1 MICVNPTELGSA
13 YVLPMS
19 ASPQKKPNGMV
30 TSAKIR
36 YAIGLLGDAE
46 RLRRALEELARTGI
60 PSSQLKVLVPE
71 HVLGAAL
78 AARGA
83 DLRLPSFE
91 TWTVC
96 RPSTAGACPWRF
108 ELVGDGAAIQAA
120 GAADAGG
127 EACGTEAL
135 HGFHRWALQRHAQ
148 QLDTHLR
155 AGGAIVLVRLLEDE
169 EEQTVCR
176 TLLRHASG
184 GVQTH
189 EVPAALAPT
198 TVMLPST

>member
-1 MICVNPTELGSA
+1 MICVNPSELGSA

-19 ASPQKKPNGMV
+19 ASPQKKPNGM

-46 RLRRALEELARTGI
+46 RSRRALEELARAGI

-71 HVLGAAL
+71 HVLGEAL

-83 DLRLPSFE
+83 DRRLPSFE

-96 RPSTAGACPWRF
+96 RPSTTGPCPWRF
-108 ELVGDGAAIQAA
+108 DLIGDGEDTETTGAIA
-120 GAADAGG
+120 
-127 EACGTEAL
+127 ACGPEAL

-148 QLDTHLR
+148 QLDKHLR
-155 AGGAIVLVRLLEDE
+155 DGGAIVLVRLLEDD

-189 EVPAALAPT
+189 EVPAALAPAA
-198 TVMLPST
+198 VMVPSST

>member
-19 ASPQKKPNGMV
+19 ASSQKKPNGM

-46 RLRRALEELARTGI
+46 RLRRALEELARAGI

-71 HVLGAAL
+71 HVLGEAL

-83 DLRLPSFE
+83 DRRLPSFE

-96 RPSTAGACPWRF
+96 RPSTTGACPWRF
-108 ELVGDGAAIQAA
+108 ELIGDGEINTEATAAI
-120 GAADAGG
+120 
-127 EACGTEAL
+127 EACEPEAL

-148 QLDTHLR
+148 QLDKHLC
-155 AGGAIVLVRLLEDE
+155 AGGAIILVRLLEDY

-189 EVPAALAPT
+189 EVPAALAPAA
-198 TVMLPST
+198 VMLPGT

>member
-1 MICVNPTELGSA
+1 
-13 YVLPMS
+13 
-19 ASPQKKPNGMV
+19 
-30 TSAKIR
+30 
-36 YAIGLLGDAE
+36 
-46 RLRRALEELARTGI
+46 LRRALAELARTGI
-60 PSSQLKVLVPE
+60 PSAQLKVLVPE
-71 HVLGAAL
+71 HVLGEAL

-83 DLRLPSFE
+83 DRRLPSFE

-96 RPSTAGACPWRF
+96 RPSAGACPWSF
-108 ELVGDGAAIQAA
+108 ELVGAPPITQAA
-120 GAADAGG
+120 GAADAAT

-148 QLDTHLR
+148 QLDKHLR
-155 AGGAIVLVRLLEDE
+155 DGGAIVLVRLLEDD

-189 EVPAALAPT
+189 EVPAALAPA
-198 TVMLPST
+198 TVMLPGT

>member
-19 ASPQKKPNGMV
+19 ASPQKKPNGM

-46 RLRRALEELARTGI
+46 RLWRALEELARSGI
-60 PSSQLKVLVPE
+60 PSSQIKVLVPE
-71 HVLGAAL
+71 HVLGEAL

-83 DLRLPSFE
+83 DRRLPTFE

-96 RPSTAGACPWRF
+96 RPSTAGACPWCF
-108 ELVGDGAAIQAA
+108 ELIGDREAGQTAI
-120 GAADAGG
+120 DASAS

-155 AGGAIVLVRLLEDE
+155 AGGAIVLVRLLVDE

-189 EVPAALAPT
+189 EVPAALAP
-198 TVMLPST
+198 VAAMAPGA